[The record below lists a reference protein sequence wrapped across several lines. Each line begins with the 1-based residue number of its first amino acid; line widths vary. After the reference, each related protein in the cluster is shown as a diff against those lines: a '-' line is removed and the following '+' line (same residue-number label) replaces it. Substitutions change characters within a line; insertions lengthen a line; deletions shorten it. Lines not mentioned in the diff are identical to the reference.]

1 MDLLICH
8 NWAVKMVSVA
18 QETRDTYTQHMYR
31 GTVSV
36 KYNWLEVSK
45 RSKGDFNPARKCVNT
60 LAPGLR
66 LHLLCCLKVKLKQSA
81 TFWLFFPS

>member
-31 GTVSV
+31 TTICFAVSV
-36 KYNWLEVSK
+36 KYNWFEVSK
-45 RSKGDFNPARKCVNT
+45 EQG
-60 LAPGLR
+60 
-66 LHLLCCLKVKLKQSA
+66 
-81 TFWLFFPS
+81 